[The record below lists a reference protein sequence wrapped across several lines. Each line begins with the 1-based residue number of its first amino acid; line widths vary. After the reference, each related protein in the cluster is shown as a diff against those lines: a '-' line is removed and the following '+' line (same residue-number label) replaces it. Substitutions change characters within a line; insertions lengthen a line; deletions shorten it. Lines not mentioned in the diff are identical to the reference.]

1 MVSLS
6 PVKHFRITRAATF
19 LGSALSRY
27 ARRLIMW
34 RTRRVLLALNDHILR
49 DIGLTR
55 HDVELG
61 RFPSCED
68 WRQ

>member
-1 MVSLS
+1 MVTLS
-6 PVKHFRITRAATF
+6 PVNHLRITRAATF
-19 LGSALSRY
+19 LGATVARY
-27 ARRLIMW
+27 GRRLIMW

-68 WRQ
+68 

>member
-6 PVKHFRITRAATF
+6 PVRQFRITRAATF
-19 LGSALSRY
+19 LSAVVSRY

-34 RTRRVLLALNDHILR
+34 RTRRALLALNDHILR

-61 RFPSCED
+61 RFPSCD
-68 WRQ
+68 N

>member
-6 PVKHFRITRAATF
+6 PVRQLRITRAATF
-19 LGSALSRY
+19 LSAAVSRCV
-27 ARRLIMW
+27 RRLIMW
-34 RTRRVLLALNDHILR
+34 RTRRALLALNDHILR

-61 RFPSCED
+61 RFPSCD
-68 WRQ
+68 N

>member
-1 MVSLS
+1 MVSPS
-6 PVKHFRITRAATF
+6 PVRQLRINMAATF
-19 LGSALSRY
+19 LGAAVSRC

-34 RTRRVLLALNDHILR
+34 RTRQALLALNDHTLR

-61 RFPSCED
+61 RFPSRD
-68 WRQ
+68 G

>member
-1 MVSLS
+1 MITLS
-6 PVKHFRITRAATF
+6 PVRQLRITRAATF
-19 LGSALSRY
+19 LSAAVSRY

-34 RTRRVLLALNDHILR
+34 RTRRALLALNDHILR

-61 RFPSCED
+61 RFPSCD
-68 WRQ
+68 N

>member
-34 RTRRVLLALNDHILR
+34 RMRRVLLALNDHILR

-68 WRQ
+68 

>member
-6 PVKHFRITRAATF
+6 PVRQLRITRAATF
-19 LGSALSRY
+19 LSAVLSRY

-34 RTRRVLLALNDHILR
+34 RTRRALLALNDHILR

-61 RFPSCED
+61 RFPSCD
-68 WRQ
+68 N

>member
-1 MVSLS
+1 MVTLS
-6 PVKHFRITRAATF
+6 PVNHLRITRAATF
-19 LGSALSRY
+19 LGATVARY

-68 WRQ
+68 